1 MIASP
6 RSIAL
11 AENFA
16 GQWLGLDE
24 LGVSS
29 TPSRRKFPVWSDEL
43 KADEKQEVIRFFDAI
58 VREDRSLLEVL
69 DSDSTFL
76 NERLAKLYGVE
87 GVTGPDFRR
96 VKLSPDTHRGGVVGM
111 AAVLTATSFPLRTSP
126 VLRGRWV
133 MESILGGKGPPPPPD
148 AGTLPNDDKK
158 KDGLTFGE
166 RLGKHRTK
174 AECAGCQQ
182 TTDPRGF

>member
-1 MIASP
+1 WSTMPDEELFTLAAQNRLHEPDVLKAQLHRMVASP

-87 GVTGPDFRR
+87 GVTGDNFRR
-96 VKLSPDTHRGGVVGM
+96 VKLAPDTHRGGVLGM
-111 AAVLTATSFPLRTSP
+111 AAVL
-126 VLRGRWV
+126 
-133 MESILGGKGPPPPPD
+133 
-148 AGTLPNDDKK
+148 
-158 KDGLTFGE
+158 
-166 RLGKHRTK
+166 
-174 AECAGCQQ
+174 
-182 TTDPRGF
+182 